1 MSLLFNMLSRLVII
15 FLPRSKCLLLSWL
28 QSPSPMILE
37 PPQKIKSAAVSTVSP
52 SICHKVIVENYRQ
65 CGGICEITGEGDQGR
80 FITSR

>member
-1 MSLLFNMLSRLVII
+1 MSFTFMAAVTISND
-15 FLPRSKCLLLSWL
+15 FGA
-28 QSPSPMILE
+28 
-37 PPQKIKSAAVSTVSP
+37 PQKIKSATVSTVSP